1 LKSGLPLAQETV
13 DLVMVGRVT
22 VGHAVTAPV
31 IVDLMA
37 MALEMAGRKGMA
49 PVIAVLKDADRV
61 RVGLKAEGRVMVI
74 SVLPAD
80 HVKVAQKVAVRKAG
94 PKVAL
99 RDVQKVAGRVTATLV
114 LPVVPVK
121 AARKEDLKDV
131 GLAKEARK
139 RVVLKVVRNDPVLRT
154 WNSWSRSNS

>member
-1 LKSGLPLAQETV
+1 MKGRRLKSGLPLAQETV
-13 DLVMVGRVT
+13 ALVRVGRAT

-37 MALEMAGRKGMA
+37 MALKMAGQKGMARMA
-49 PVIAVLKDADRV
+49 PVIAVLKDAVHV
-61 RVGLKAEGRVMVI
+61 RVALKAVGPVMVI

-80 HVKVAQKVAVRKAG
+80 HVTVDPKVAVRKAG
-94 PKVAL
+94 P
-99 RDVQKVAGRVTATLV
+99 KVAGRVTATLV

-121 AARKEDLKDV
+121 VGPKEDQKDV

-139 RVVLKVVRNDPVLRT
+139 RVVLKVVRNDPVLPM